1 MRSHFDRA
9 VPQNSAECGI
19 SHRGNFVHGAGA
31 PLPPSEGFGF
41 RAPPVADAARRQ
53 AAAVRKCESKYP
65 KHERRTAR
73 GQGVTAYKGLK
84 RRDGRRESP
93 DQLMLWRLRQCNG
106 GAENARRH
114 FPCYLAIKMC
124 AHGAHTFV
132 FHAPEGRASYTV
144 GMLHAPKARFAC
156 VAKLRL
162 RRTVP
167 RETVFSTEK
176 RLWKNVFEK
185 KTKKACIPE

>member
-1 MRSHFDRA
+1 MRSHFDGA

-19 SHRGNFVHGAGA
+19 SHRGNSVHGAGA
-31 PLPPSEGFGF
+31 PLPPSEEGG
-41 RAPPVADAARRQ
+41 
-53 AAAVRKCESKYP
+53 
-65 KHERRTAR
+65 
-73 GQGVTAYKGLK
+73 GTAYKGLK

-144 GMLHAPKARFAC
+144 GVLHVPKARFVC
-156 VAKLRL
+156 GAKLRL

-167 RETVFSTEK
+167 RETVFSAEK

-185 KTKKACIPE
+185 KQKRLAFPSKA